1 MSPLL
6 DFQRDSLD
14 PKGIRLIF
22 YMFELFHRDCISL
35 RIATAFDH
43 VRMSSTDYLSI
54 SIKLLKIPMNP
65 LR

>member
-14 PKGIRLIF
+14 PKGIRLIV
-22 YMFELFHRDCISL
+22 YMFEWLHCDCLSL
-35 RIATAFDH
+35 GIATAFDR
-43 VRMSSTDYLSI
+43 VRMSSTDDLSI
-54 SIKLLKIPMNP
+54 SIELLKIPMNP